1 MAYIGVSPSNG
12 VRRVHTYTATASQT
26 TFSGAGAEGTSLSYK
41 DSNFVDV
48 YQNGIK
54 LGDADYTSTSG
65 TSIVLA
71 QGASVDDLVV
81 VVVFDVFSV
90 ADTVSKADGG
100 TFDGAVTLAGGVSG
114 NTTFSNN
121 VTITGD
127 LASSTS
133 GTSNF
138 RAGVN
143 AGNSIASGGN
153 YNVCIGDEAGTAITT
168 GDDNIA
174 IGFEALKTEDAH
186 GRNVAIGF
194 QALKTQDA
202 GDNANNIGIGYKAG
216 TAITTATLNTLVGSE
231 AGDALTDGSGN
242 VAIGYQALTAD
253 TRGKNSIAIGRS
265 ALATQ
270 NYTSSDDAYNI
281 GIGRLAGGSITTGLH
296 NVIVGSLAADALT
309 DADYNVAIGGLAL
322 SSDTQ
327 GSNSVAVGYRAL
339 TTQNH
344 SSATTANNTA
354 VGTNAG
360 ASLTDGQHNV
370 FLGHGAGTAHTT
382 GDYSIYIGRD
392 AGYHA
397 TPMTTGSYNIL
408 IGAFTD
414 GDAVDTGAMI
424 VMGYNV
430 TSVGNQNF
438 TFGNNTTDSNIAF
451 GATSISAP
459 SDERLKEDIK
469 DETVG
474 LAFINELRPVTFQW
488 KKANDIPTDMKAYD
502 KDSDERVMNG
512 KYNHGFIA
520 QEVKA
525 VIDKY
530 DIKDGC
536 GLWAESGKDKRQR
549 LAEGE
554 LIPFLVKAVQEL
566 SAKNTAL
573 EARITALENAE

>member
-1 MAYIGVSPSNG
+1 
-12 VRRVHTYTATASQT
+12 
-26 TFSGAGAEGTSLSYK
+26 
-41 DSNFVDV
+41 
-48 YQNGIK
+48 
-54 LGDADYTSTSG
+54 
-65 TSIVLA
+65 
-71 QGASVDDLVV
+71 VV

-100 TFDGAVTLAGGVSG
+100 TFDGAVTFGGGVSG
-114 NTTFSNN
+114 VLDADDGITVDNI
-121 VTITGD
+121 TIDGTEIDLSSGD
-127 LASSTS
+127 LTIDSAGDIILDAADSITTPTA
-133 GTSNF
+133 GTANVKL
-138 RAGVN
+138 GNN
-143 AGNSIASGGN
+143 AGNSIASGGIR
-153 YNVCIGDEAGTAITT
+153 NVTVGDEAGTAITT
-168 GDDNIA
+168 GTRNI
-174 IGFEALKTEDAH
+174 
-186 GRNVAIGF
+186 
-194 QALKTQDA
+194 
-202 GDNANNIGIGYKAG
+202 
-216 TAITTATLNTLVGSE
+216 
-231 AGDALTDGSGN
+231 
-242 VAIGYQALTAD
+242 AIGYQALATED
-253 TRGKNSIAIGRS
+253 TGSRSIAIGHQ
-265 ALATQ
+265 ALTTQ
-270 NYTSSDDAYNI
+270 NGGTADLYNI
-281 GIGRLAGGSITTGLH
+281 GVGHNAGGAITTGIYNTL
-296 NVIVGSLAADALT
+296 IGGLAGDSFD
-309 DADYNVAIGGLAL
+309 DADYNIAVGGLAL
-322 SSDTQ
+322 TSDTK

-339 TTQNH
+339 TTQNN
-344 SSATTANNTA
+344 SSATQANNTA
-354 VGTNAG
+354 IGTNAG
-360 ASLTDGQHNV
+360 ASVTDGINNV
-370 FLGHGAGTAHTT
+370 FVGHGAGAGHQS
-382 GDYSIYIGRD
+382 GDHSIYIGRD

-397 TPMTTGSYNIL
+397 TPTTTGSYNIF
-408 IGAFTD
+408 IGSFTD
-414 GDAVDTGAMI
+414 GDANDTGAMI

-530 DIKDGC
+530 DIKNGC

-554 LIPFLVKAVQEL
+554 LIPFLVKAIQEL

-573 EARITALENAE
+573 EARVTALENAE